1 MCPLEAVASTAAA
14 ERYYEERS
22 EILLRKYE
30 QVSFEA
36 VHADL
41 LPLIGERTGS
51 ALDVGCGSGRDAAW
65 LARHGWRV
73 IAVDPSIAMLEGAKR
88 IHRSLRIRWIK
99 DGLPK
104 LEKVASLG
112 VTFDLVLL
120 SAVWMHV
127 PENRQAESAATVARL
142 TAHGGI
148 VNLTIRSG
156 AGEPDRGF
164 HDTDVDLLAA
174 TFAKHGVLPVN
185 DVVDDDIFAR
195 EGVVWRRLTYRR
207 AG

>member
-1 MCPLEAVASTAAA
+1 MCPPEAAASTVAA

-22 EILLRKYE
+22 EVLLRKYE
-30 QVSFEA
+30 QVGFEA
-36 VHADL
+36 VHSDL
-41 LPLIGERTGS
+41 LGLIAGQTGS

-65 LARHGWRV
+65 LARHRWRV
-73 IAVDPSIAMLEGAKR
+73 TAVDPSIAMLEGAKR

-104 LEKVASLG
+104 LEKVVSLG
-112 VTFDLVLL
+112 TAYDLVLL
-120 SAVWMHV
+120 SAVWMHI

-156 AGEPDRGF
+156 AGEPERGF

-174 TFAKHGVLPVN
+174 KFAGHGVLPVN
-185 DVVDDDIFAR
+185 DVTDSDSFDR
-195 EGVVWRRLTYRR
+195 EGVVWRKLTLRR
-207 AG
+207 TG